1 MSLTK
6 EIAQFCQDLILG
18 EFEETP
24 SNAALVVGGL
34 ISLIPVVD
42 QIMDVRDVCAMVYR
56 TNKIGVKNCKTD
68 HWVDFA
74 ITAVDVIPTVGSL
87 FKGAVKPLW
96 KNRRIW
102 KFSTQRGQALIE
114 RSLGL
119 SKGAIIKYF
128 KAFNWAQYTQLA
140 IEQAMNALD
149 LCDKL
154 LAELSVP
161 RWWVP
166 DSLEGLARNLR
177 PGLKE
182 VRAHLRQ
189 GIQKGMQALRDFLN
203 EMLGEDGAAVAV
215 MAHAVVGRMVNPHAE
230 RAKGKA
236 GASKSG
242 SAQSNKKRDP
252 YPEKATTKKTH
263 GKVQGSERQQQDKD
277 KASRTRRITRSTAQ
291 ALDVLSFPVRGLA
304 GEHISDY
311 HHMAHYLGQPNAW
324 PHGHTRGSFSGGIG
338 IVKDGKRPQRALQIV
353 KADLAQVTSHGID
366 TIWQKGSTLHFV
378 EAKTTLNYYALVN
391 NRGTRSRPAPRS
403 LSGKH
408 AALWY
413 MLKPTQ
419 HKGVQMSKEWVRKSK
434 PLSLGMPAVDSNL
447 QNRYVHLTLFAP
459 CDAAGAFKGH
469 PGPMPKAPTAAQL
482 LDTGKHIQLA
492 AKVFLDQ
499 VDETD
504 ISLHDEHK
512 TSHLVTQTFTA
523 ADIELVTDSKN
534 RFGKDRS
541 TGSNKKSKGKG
552 R

>member
-1 MSLTK
+1 MSLKK

-42 QIMDVRDVCAMVYR
+42 QIMDVRDVCAMIYR

-74 ITAVDVIPTVGSL
+74 ITAVGVIPTVGSL

-96 KNRRIW
+96 KNRRVW

-114 RSLGL
+114 RSLGM

-236 GASKSG
+236 GANQAG
-242 SAQSNKKRDP
+242 SPHSKKRDP
-252 YPEKATTKKTH
+252 HPEKATSKKTH
-263 GKVQGSERQQQDKD
+263 GQVQGSERQQQA
-277 KASRTRRITRSTAQ
+277 KAQPSRTRRITRSTTQ
-291 ALDVLSFPVRGLA
+291 ALEVLSFPMRGLA

-311 HHMAHYLGQPNAW
+311 HHMANYLGQPNAW

-353 KADLAQVTSHGID
+353 KADLAQVTNHGVD

-391 NRGTRSRPAPRS
+391 NRGARSRPAPRS

-413 MLKPTQ
+413 VLKPTQ
-419 HKGVQMSKEWVRKSK
+419 HKGVQMSEKWIKKSA
-434 PLSLGMPAVDSNL
+434 PMDLGQGRVTANL
-447 QNRYVHLTLFAP
+447 NNRYVHLTLFAL
-459 CDAAGAFKGH
+459 CDAAGAFKNH

-482 LDTGKHIQLA
+482 IDTGKHIQLA
-492 AKVFLDQ
+492 ANVLFDQ

-523 ADIELVTDSKN
+523 ADIELVTKTKRTSNQIGQK
-534 RFGKDRS
+534 
-541 TGSNKKSKGKG
+541 NKKRSSQGKV
-552 R
+552 